1 MATAD
6 KIQTSGICEED
17 PFLKFTEIEQLS
29 KIIIEVLKKFTF
41 DVEDW
46 VSGNFASGDS
56 LIFGYKD
63 GPRWQLRLYNSGN
76 REFTLRIYD
85 SEFGIYAAHTFKYD
99 TELLRQQLLLFLSG
113 LFD

>member
-6 KIQTSGICEED
+6 KIQSNGVCDED

-29 KIIIEVLKKFTF
+29 KIVIEILKKFTF
-41 DVEDW
+41 DVEEW
-46 VSGNFASGDS
+46 VPGNFATGDS
-56 LIFGYKD
+56 LVFGYKD

-85 SEFGIYAAHTFKYD
+85 CEFGIYATNNFNYD
-99 TELLRQQLLLFLSG
+99 SDLLRQQILLFLSN